1 MDFID
6 LRNDS
11 VTWPT
16 DAMREAMKNAVV
28 GDDVYQD
35 DPTVR
40 ELESYA
46 ASLVG
51 KEAALFVP
59 SRTFGN
65 ELALFTHCK
74 QGHEVVLDDAS
85 HIVQH
90 ERGAPS
96 IIAGVQ
102 LRTVTDFDGS
112 IMPKLF
118 EDKIRKTQDI
128 HEPHT
133 GLLCIENPTPKGRVI
148 SVEGMEEFQYI
159 ANRHHV
165 PIHLDGARLFNA
177 AAFLNVPAV
186 DLTKHVDTVV
196 FSLDKGL
203 CAPFGAILAGTR
215 DFIEEARNRR
225 KLMGGGL
232 HQSGFLAAAALV
244 ALRDMRNRLDEDR
257 ETAQY
262 LADELAQ
269 FEQIEIDPT
278 SIDIN
283 MVFFK
288 FAGNA
293 IDGEAFTEFFKQQ
306 NILVSEPTTDGTI
319 RLVTHYWIKKTDI
332 DKFIKTMSHFL
343 R

>member
-16 DAMREAMKNAVV
+16 SEMRDAMKNAVV

-40 ELESYA
+40 ELEAYA

-59 SRTFGN
+59 TRTFGN
-65 ELALFTHCK
+65 ELALFSHCK
-74 QGHEVVLDDAS
+74 QGLEVVIDDKS

-102 LRTVTDFDGS
+102 LRTVTETDSGLL
-112 IMPKLF
+112 PQYF

-128 HEPHT
+128 HEPQT
-133 GLLCIENPTPKGRVI
+133 GLIVIENPRSNGRVLSI
-148 SVEGMEEFQYI
+148 EYMEEMQYI
-159 ANRHHV
+159 SSRHHV

-177 AAFLNVPAV
+177 AAFLNVQPGEITKFV
-186 DLTKHVDTVV
+186 DSVV
-196 FSLDKGL
+196 FCLDKGL
-203 CAPFGAILAGTR
+203 CAPCGSILAGSGS
-215 DFIEEARNRR
+215 FIEEARNKR
-225 KLMGGGL
+225 KLMGGGM
-232 HQSGFLAAAALV
+232 HQTGFLAAPGLV
-244 ALRDMRNRLDEDR
+244 ALKEMRSQLINDH

-262 LADELAQ
+262 LADELAG
-269 FEQIEIDPT
+269 FDQIEIDPT
-278 SIDIN
+278 SVDIN
-283 MVFFK
+283 MVFFH
-288 FAGNA
+288 FQGNS
-293 IDGEAFTEFFKQQ
+293 IDPEAYTSFFKEQK
-306 NILVSEPTTDGTI
+306 ILVSEPDSDGTI
-319 RLVTHYWIKKTDI
+319 RMITHHWITKADI
-332 DKFIKTMSHFL
+332 DKVISTMGKFL

>member
-1 MDFID
+1 MNFID

-16 DAMREAMKNAVV
+16 DAMKDAMVNATI

-35 DPTVR
+35 DSTVR

-46 ASLVG
+46 SSLVG
-51 KEAALFVP
+51 KEASLFVP
-59 SRTFGN
+59 TRTFGN
-65 ELALFTHCK
+65 QLALFTHCK
-74 QGHEVVLDDAS
+74 QGNEVVIDDSS

-90 ERGAPS
+90 ENDAAS

-102 LRTVTDFDGS
+102 LRTVSENDYGLL
-112 IMPKLF
+112 PELY
-118 EDKIRKTQDI
+118 EQKIRKNQNI
-128 HEPHT
+128 HELQT
-133 GLLCIENPTPKGRVI
+133 GLLCIENPRSNGKVLD
-148 SVEGMEEFQYI
+148 VEYMEKLQYI

-177 AAFLNVPAV
+177 CSFLNVQPIEI
-186 DLTKHVDTVV
+186 TKHVDSVL

-203 CAPFGAILAGTR
+203 CAPFGAILAGTK

-225 KLMGGGL
+225 KLMGGSL
-232 HQSGFLAAAALV
+232 HQAGILAASGLV
-244 ALRDMRNRLDEDR
+244 ALKEMRNRLDEDQ

-269 FEQIEIDPT
+269 FDQIDIDPT
-278 SIDIN
+278 CVHIN

-288 FAGNA
+288 FKGNS
-293 IDGEAFTEFFKQQ
+293 IDGEAFTDFFKQQ
-306 NILVSEPTTDGTI
+306 NILVNEPTEDGTI
-319 RLVTHYWIKKTDI
+319 KMVTHYWINKSHI
-332 DKFIKTMSHFL
+332 DKVIKTMTHFL